1 MAKAPSEMNQHLSRL
16 RASAV
21 EGGLLDFFR
30 SSNSVVMR
38 IGTRDL
44 ELKDLHE
51 WEMLWLKRERR
62 IKFVEDH
69 KEQIKQLHQR
79 TNFPPL
85 FPEALSKM
93 KGQSLKE
100 ACAIRDLK
108 VTGTKEI
115 LRKRLL
121 NPDSNKAK
129 RPHMPRIV
137 FASWLMRAAYKNF
150 DNDDDEYD
158 EIGKFG
164 RGYWAHMDLY
174 REYGDYYAFVV
185 KAGNA
190 FGAFDY

>member
-1 MAKAPSEMNQHLSRL
+1 MNETPKYAPLPLPAGMAEALERAL
-16 RASAV
+16 R
-21 EGGLLDFFR
+21 
-30 SSNSVVMR
+30 
-38 IGTRDL
+38 
-44 ELKDLHE
+44 
-51 WEMLWLKRERR
+51 RERR
-62 IKFVEDH
+62 IRFVEEN

-85 FPEALSKM
+85 SPKVLSKM

-121 NPDSNKAK
+121 NPDVNKAK
-129 RPHMPRIV
+129 RPHWSRIV
-137 FASWLMRAAYKNF
+137 FASWLTYTAYKSF
-150 DNDDDEYD
+150 DSDDDEYD
-158 EIGKFG
+158 AIGKFG

-174 REYGDYYAFVV
+174 REHEDYYAFVV
-185 KAGNA
+185 KAGEE